1 MLNKILSLF
10 SLLAIIIG
18 GMVVYS
24 NTAYFPKASGA
35 ELEQRVTS
43 MESAMNTKLDMV
55 INLLQKKDE

>member
-35 ELEQRVTS
+35 ELEQRVSS
-43 MESAMNTKLDMV
+43 MESNMNMKLDMV
-55 INLLQKKDE
+55 ISLLKEKN